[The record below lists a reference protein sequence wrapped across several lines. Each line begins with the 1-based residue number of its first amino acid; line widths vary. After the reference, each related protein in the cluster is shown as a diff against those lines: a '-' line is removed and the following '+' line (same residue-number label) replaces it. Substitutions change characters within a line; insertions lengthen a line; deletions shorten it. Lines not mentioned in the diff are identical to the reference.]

1 MIAGLLAFGL
11 SGTVRDAVEGHVTDI
26 TERVTV
32 ADEVASGDVLTTAS
46 PASKSSLSCT
56 YFFPSISTIDTE
68 PLTQCAASLPGSSS
82 RKSEYAINI
91 PSTC

>member
-32 ADEVASGDVLTTAS
+32 ADKVASGDVLTTAVFREDD
-46 PASKSSLSCT
+46 PGNDAAHWVKGLSL
-56 YFFPSISTIDTE
+56 IHI
-68 PLTQCAASLPGSSS
+68 
-82 RKSEYAINI
+82 
-91 PSTC
+91 